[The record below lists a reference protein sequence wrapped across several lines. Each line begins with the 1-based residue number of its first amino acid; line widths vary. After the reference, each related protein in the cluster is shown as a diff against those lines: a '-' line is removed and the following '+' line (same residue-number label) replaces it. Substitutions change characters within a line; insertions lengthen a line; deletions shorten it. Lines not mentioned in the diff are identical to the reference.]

1 MAYERIKWAFPSA
14 IEIEE
19 RHTARY
25 GAPGEPRAEKRR
37 PTPEE
42 VQRINRK
49 NKTRRCLRRLRQYF
63 GKGDLYITLTYAKDK
78 RPADMQAA
86 KEDFRKLRR
95 ILGKEFKKAGIT
107 FRWIRNIECG
117 SRGAWHIHLVMKR
130 IPDADRTIEKA
141 WTHGKVVWQSLYEEG
156 SFRKLAEYITKT
168 PASDPALSEADYNTS
183 RNMPIREPRRTV
195 IRWQDTWKAPR
206 IPKGWRLDEESVEEG
221 INLAGY
227 RYRHY
232 TLLRC

>member
-1 MAYERIKWAFPSA
+1 MAYERKKWAFPSA

-25 GAPGEPRAEKRR
+25 GAPGEPRAEKRK

-49 NKTRRCLRRLRQYF
+49 NKTRRCLRKLRQYF
-63 GKGDLYITLTYAKDK
+63 TPGDLYVTLTYKQEL
-78 RPADMQAA
+78 RPAGMDAA
-86 KEDFRKLRR
+86 KEDWRKLRR
-95 ILGKEFKKAGIT
+95 ILAKEFKKAGIT

-117 SRGAWHIHLVMKR
+117 TRGAWHIHLVMKR
-130 IPDADRTIEKA
+130 IQDADRILAKA
-141 WTHGKVVWQSLYEEG
+141 WPHGKIVWQSLIEEG
-156 SFRKLAEYITKT
+156 AYRRLAEYMTKT
-168 PASDPALSEADYNTS
+168 PETDTGLREADYDAS
-183 RNMPIREPRRTV
+183 RNMPIKEPKRTV

-206 IPKGWRLDEESVEEG
+206 VPKGWRLDEESLEEG
-221 INLAGY
+221 VNLAGY
-227 RYRHY
+227 RFRHY